1 MLVEQFQVVLESAK
15 YNVQDLVYDKRSDGE
30 IYKFEQQQQLQQC
43 EFVEMVEPSLDIF
56 IGYRV
61 LL

>member
-30 IYKFEQQQQLQQC
+30 IYKFE
-43 EFVEMVEPSLDIF
+43 
-56 IGYRV
+56 
-61 LL
+61 